1 MKNKPTISDYLNLAT
16 MEALEQGG
24 VDNWEWYGE
33 SLTNYGYKPLSDK
46 YEDACD
52 LLNALEQGG
61 VDNWEWYDESLTGI
75 SEYEDYLREIG
86 EGNLDGA
93 MSFDAFLYELKEK
106 NEKERSAAR
115 AQREEAEPQESL
127 STPKY
132 PSGHKLYQYIVDSF
146 GEDNAPGIYD
156 TVINSGVWKFNTFPQ
171 EFSQAVK
178 KVSTMG
184 DLETARCE
192 VLEKTINSGKMLTF
206 IMNVRGNG

>member
-1 MKNKPTISDYLNLAT
+1 MKNKPTISDYLSLAT
-16 MEALEQGG
+16 MEALEKGG

-46 YEDACD
+46 YEDASD

-61 VDNWEWYDESLTGI
+61 VEKWEWYGESLTGI
-75 SEYEDYLREIG
+75 REYEDYLYELG

-93 MSFDAFLYELKEK
+93 MSFDTFLHELEEK

-127 STPKY
+127 LTPRY
-132 PSGHKLYQYIVDSF
+132 PSEHKLYEYIVDNF

-156 TVINSGVWKFNTFPQ
+156 TVINSGVWKRNAFPK
-171 EFSQAVK
+171 EFSEAIK
-178 KVSTMG
+178 KVRTMG

-192 VLEKTINSGKMLTF
+192 VLEKTIKNGELLTF
-206 IMNVRGNG
+206 IRKVRGNG